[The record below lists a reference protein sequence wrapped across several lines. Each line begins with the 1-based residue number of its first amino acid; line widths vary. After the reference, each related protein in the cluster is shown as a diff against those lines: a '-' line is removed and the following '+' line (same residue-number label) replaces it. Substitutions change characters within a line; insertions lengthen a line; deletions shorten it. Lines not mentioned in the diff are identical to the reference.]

1 MLKLWYCEPGHINHT
16 LFWENLAPTKENG
29 GRLNDGKLDELIQRD
44 FGSLDALKKQ
54 VNAAA
59 AGIQGSGWA
68 WLGVD
73 PNTKR
78 LAVSTTANQDPL
90 LDLVPL
96 FGIDM
101 WWVAV
106 KDHSASFEL
115 NLSPSS
121 REHAFYLQHQNRKPD
136 YLENIWK
143 VINFE
148 TANDRLTKV
157 V

>member
-1 MLKLWYCEPGHINHT
+1 MEEVSSQAHIMLHSAVAFSTDMPLLPLHPGHINHT

-44 FGSLDALKKQ
+44 FGSLDGLKKQ

-68 WLGVD
+68 WVGVD

-101 WWVAV
+101 W
-106 KDHSASFEL
+106 
-115 NLSPSS
+115 
-121 REHAFYLQHQNRKPD
+121 
-136 YLENIWK
+136 
-143 VINFE
+143 
-148 TANDRLTKV
+148 
-157 V
+157 